1 MALWTAKNNILLR
14 SIEEGKTL
22 REAKEGET
30 RASELLPIT
39 LDVDTSA
46 DLEVISGSLPPGL
59 QLKQNK
65 IQDYELSLIFRYFL
79 KNQLDLVE
87 SYPIFIILKFL
98 DKKFV
103 TSHKVINDFYTSFIR
118 KHIFLKIII
127 NYKNTY
133 EDEKYWKQSFLNQR
147 EYLKNSLLRFKSFF
161 NSTLTDVNGFTK
173 FVSQL
178 KINNPELNC
187 IILNSL
193 IDSVK
198 LLGINFFTSNNI
210 RLINVSEYEKL
221 EIKYKIKYISYY
233 YLKVIKTI
241 TYLINIYDL
250 LISYDNRLKEIINP
264 KPLYINF
271 LDIYSDNDTEDINM
285 ILSN

>member
-1 MALWTAKNNILLR
+1 MTKKSKPINWDTINDQIKNLKHPLAFLFNI
-14 SIEEGKTL
+14 I
-22 REAKEGET
+22 
-30 RASELLPIT
+30 
-39 LDVDTSA
+39 
-46 DLEVISGSLPPGL
+46 
-59 QLKQNK
+59 LKQNK